1 MSGILIGNISKR
13 NGASYTA
20 RVAFGANHYDHLRD
34 ASGTSELK
42 LNPDIG
48 YDPLNSNLNAS
59 QLHLE
64 FKESFEQLTAYV
76 ADARPLAFSM
86 QVEAINGSKVEA
98 QDYNFPIGKLIY
110 MSDRPIVQ
118 NMNFDERSGLSLI
131 GGDSAGT
138 YTLIEK
144 KGESGGAD
152 LYWSSDPIDVSLA
165 KLELDNPSMPLEPT
179 GITITRVGG
188 TDFFKTSVT
197 IENDRLQQ
205 VNSVEV
211 IFDNYSGPEPIPTEL
226 PILSFLLSG
235 NSKIFSNEDLTF
247 DDPNSAV
254 TESYDVIV
262 NLLNSSGNVIKSAP
276 FTVVVG

>member
-1 MSGILIGNISKR
+1 MSGIIIGNVSKR
-13 NGASYTA
+13 NGASYYA
-20 RVAFGANHYDHLRD
+20 RAAFGGNHYDHLRD

-48 YDPLNSNLNAS
+48 YNPLNSNLNAS
-59 QLHLE
+59 QMHLE
-64 FKESFEQLTAYV
+64 FEEPFELLTVYT
-76 ADARPLAFSM
+76 ADARPLAFTM
-86 QVEAINGSKVEA
+86 QIEAINGSKVEA

-118 NMNFDERSGLSLI
+118 NMNFDERSGLSLN

-138 YTLIEK
+138 YLLIEK

-152 LYWSSDPIDVSLA
+152 LYWSSDSIDVSLA
-165 KLELDNPSMPLEPT
+165 KLVLADPSTPLEPT
-179 GITITRVGG
+179 GITITRVGA

-197 IENDRLQQ
+197 IANDILQQ
-205 VNSVEV
+205 VASIEV
-211 IFDNYSGPEPIPTEL
+211 VFDSYSGPEPIPVDL

-235 NSKIFSNEDLTF
+235 SNKVFSNEHLTF
-247 DDPNSAV
+247 DDPNAAV

-262 NLLNSSGNVIKSAP
+262 NLLNSSGSTIQSVP